1 MIAADGLRCS
11 VVTQPVN
18 IGHWQ
23 PAHQGR
29 EDKRI
34 QRVAGQLEA
43 MKRLA
48 RDPAVRARWDA
59 FECLDRLIR
68 VA

>member
-1 MIAADGLRCS
+1 MAADGLRCS
-11 VVTQPVN
+11 VVMQPVN

-23 PAHQGR
+23 PAYQYR

-34 QRVAGQLEA
+34 QHVGQLEA

-48 RDPAVRARWDA
+48 RDPALKAR
-59 FECLDRLIR
+59 
-68 VA
+68 